1 MENYS
6 KVSRRLIQNWNLYN
20 RDFIWRHDPSPYKI
34 MIAEFMLQRTKAEQ
48 VEPVY
53 KKFLRKYPDIFKL
66 AKAKESDVSRFTKN
80 LGLHKR
86 GKNFIMAAKY
96 IVEHYNGTF
105 PNKRQALLKIPGVGD
120 YVAGAILTVC
130 FNKPEYVIDANIARF
145 INRYYGLYLEGEI
158 RRKKD
163 IIDKS
168 KRLFNYSDTRSLLFA
183 LLDFAALVCKPLKP
197 NDESCIFRKT
207 CKYYIEIL
215 SGSNSNKSD

>member
-86 GKNFIMAAKY
+86 GKNFIPAAKY
-96 IVEHYNGTF
+96 IIEHYHGTF
-105 PNKRQALLKIPGVGD
+105 PEERQALLKIPGIGD

-145 INRYYGLYLEGEI
+145 INRYYGLHLKGEI
-158 RRKKD
+158 RRKKE
-163 IIDKS
+163 IINIS
-168 KRLFNYSDTRSLLFA
+168 KKLFNYSDTRNLLFA
-183 LLDFAALVCKPLKP
+183 LLDFAALICTPSKPEHERCP
-197 NDESCIFRKT
+197 
-207 CKYYIEIL
+207 L
-215 SGSNSNKSD
+215 SKNCHYFLHSIK